1 MTDLY
6 QQIINQRGSFERLLE
21 RIPGFRG
28 YLDKGHRRTAD
39 RMLRDHIASVIEVRI
54 DRLTQIEKRL
64 LDNGGLRYMSKTTSV
79 KTKMQTYHDR
89 IKAAAPGYS
98 GFMDAIKVDEEALD
112 RLYSFDEAQVR
123 YADKFDEALNAL
135 ENASTPENID
145 GAITELDALTLE
157 ANRAFDLRED
167 VLTNLSKDLSV

>member
-1 MTDLY
+1 MSDLY

-39 RMLRDHIASVIEVRI
+39 RMLRDHIAELIETRI
-54 DRLTQIEKRL
+54 DRLAQIEKRL
-64 LDNGGLRYMSKTTSV
+64 LDNGGLGYMSKTASI

-89 IKAAAPGYS
+89 VKAAAPGYS
-98 GFMDAIKVDEEALD
+98 GFMEAIKIGEQELES
-112 RLYSFDEAQVR
+112 LYSFDEAQIR
-123 YADKFDEALNAL
+123 YADRFDEGLTAL
-135 ENASTPENID
+135 ETANSKEGVD
-145 GAITELDALTLE
+145 GAIIELDTLAIE

-167 VLTNLSKDLSV
+167 VLTNLSKDLSA